1 MVKTEDNR
9 VVTGL
14 KQRVMGPSFKKVL
27 GIKEKPVVL
36 AKGFYEV
43 KKVLQKR
50 IVNRKTEWFVRWK
63 GYADFHNEW
72 IFDLPDA
79 FHSEWGPASD
89 KGFEPTPR
97 FTALVELANSIKS
110 GDVNMNSM

>member
-9 VVTGL
+9 VVKGL

-110 GDVNMNSM
+110 GDVNMNPM